1 MELNSLSFSFTEI
14 RFCFHIGVRALM
26 LVLPRARRLFMSTE
40 WVLSFVIWL
49 PRYMKLSIH
58 SISAPL
64 SFIFG
69 RDGFLNLDT
78 RMNFVIFWIIFIPK
92 VHVNTSRLSA
102 SVWTSATDPARMTM
116 SYAYTNLSFTIP
128 SIIAPLVASTCDITQ
143 WRKRLNMWGER
154 MHPWKT
160 PVKVWNSSVVPRT
173 ICHLASE
180 PLILCYEWSDSHVW
194 RDAVVH

>member
-14 RFCFHIGVRALM
+14 RFCFHIGVRALK

-40 WVLSFVIWL
+40 WLLSFVFWL
-49 PRYMKLSIH
+49 PRYMKLSIQ

-78 RMNFVIFWIIFIPK
+78 RMNFVIFSLIFIPN

-102 SVWTSATDPARMTM
+102 LVWSSPMDPASMTM
-116 SYAYTNLSFTIP
+116 SCAYTSLSTTIP
-128 SIIAPLVASTCDITQ
+128 SIIAPLVASTCHITD
-143 WRKRLNMWGER
+143 WMKRLNMLGAR
-154 MHPWKT
+154 THPCKT
-160 PVKVWNSSVVPRT
+160 TIKVWNSSVVPSTVCTWLLNRSYMLR
-173 ICHLASE
+173 I
-180 PLILCYEWSDSHVW
+180 SDTMF
-194 RDAVVH
+194 DGMP